1 MVLRSPEDEL
11 IGCPNCVMYCAAKPM
26 VPADNTLNIIKY
38 VSLNSLNVQIVILLL
53 PKTERY

>member
-38 VSLNSLNVQIVILLL
+38 LSSKFFKCANRDTSAAKN
-53 PKTERY
+53 